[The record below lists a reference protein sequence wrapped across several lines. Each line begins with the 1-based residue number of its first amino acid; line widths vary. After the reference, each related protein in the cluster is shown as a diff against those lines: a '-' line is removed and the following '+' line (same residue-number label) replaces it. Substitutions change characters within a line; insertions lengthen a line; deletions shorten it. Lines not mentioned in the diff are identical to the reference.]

1 MSSDDIE
8 PYDWYRRFFGRGR
21 GGFFEDMFRGF
32 DQMRRE
38 MEREFDDIE
47 KTVPKDLV
55 REYDTPQGGKVREVG
70 PLVYGYSM
78 TVGPDGKPRVKEF
91 GNVKPSRRFG
101 SGFSAG
107 MSSGR
112 PEISGEMEPLADV
125 TTTDKEVRVVIEMP
139 GLSKDKIKVDA
150 FEDRVEVKSDDPQR
164 KYHKIVELP
173 PEANIETARCNY
185 NNGILEIT
193 FNKKVQEKTKGKTI
207 KID

>member
-8 PYDWYRRFFGRGR
+8 PYDWYRRFFGRSRG

-38 MEREFDDIE
+38 MEREFGDIE

-70 PLVYGYSM
+70 PIVYGYSM

-91 GNVKPSRRFG
+91 GNVKPSRGFG
-101 SGFSAG
+101 FGTG
-107 MSSGR
+107 MSR

-125 TTTDKEVRVVIEMP
+125 TTTDKDIKVVIEMP

-150 FEDRVEVKSDDPQR
+150 YEDKVEVKSEDPQR
-164 KYHKIVELP
+164 KYHKMVEIP
-173 PEANIETARCNY
+173 PETDIESARSSY

-193 FNKKVQEKTKGKTI
+193 FNKKEQSKTKGKAI
-207 KID
+207 KIE

>member
-8 PYDWYRRFFGRGR
+8 PYDWYRRFDRGR
-21 GGFFEDMFRGF
+21 GEFFEDVFRGF

-38 MEREFDDIE
+38 MEREFEDIE

-55 REYDTPQGGKVREVG
+55 REYNTPQGGKVREVG

-78 TVGPDGKPRVKEF
+78 TVGPDGKPKVKEF
-91 GNVKPSRRFG
+91 GNIKPARRYGFG
-101 SGFSAG
+101 TGF
-107 MSSGR
+107 GR

-125 TTTDKEVRVVIEMP
+125 TTTDKEIKVVIEMP

-150 FEDRVEVKSDDPQR
+150 YEDKVEVKSDDPQR
-164 KYHKIVELP
+164 KYHRIVELP
-173 PEANIETARCNY
+173 PEADIETARCAY

-193 FNKKVQEKTKGKTI
+193 FNKKEQVKTKGKTI
-207 KID
+207 KIE